1 MITEITPAQKAQMA
15 LYVAKYVSI
24 GLDTSPTDRPRAIK
38 AMRDLTDVSARKA
51 KRYIEMIVDDNDPAS
66 IAAYHA
72 CEPAKDEIAIIAGKF
87 STIKRLIAE
96 SGGDASSALVY
107 AQHSAATPAFYMFMV
122 QVMGVTNFTKPEDLV
137 AERTQA
143 LHDFSVYCGLVFD
156 FENALFVC
164 DKPVAH
170 NLRDDGKY
178 DVVFE

>member
-1 MITEITPAQKAQMA
+1 MITEITAAQKALMPV
-15 LYVAKYVSI
+15 YVAKYVAL
-24 GLDTSPTDRPRAIK
+24 GLDTSPTDRPRAIQ
-38 AMRDLTDVSARKA
+38 AMRELADLSSRKA
-51 KRYIEMIVDDNDPAS
+51 EKYIEMIVDDNDPSS

-72 CEPAKDEIAIIAGKF
+72 CEPANGEIAIIAGKH

-107 AQHSAATPAFYMFMV
+107 AQHSAATPAFYKFMV
-122 QVMGVTNFTKPEDLV
+122 DVMGVTNFTKPEDLV
-137 AERTQA
+137 TERTEA
-143 LHDFSVYCGLVFD
+143 LHNFSAYCGLVFD

-178 DVVFE
+178 DVVFK